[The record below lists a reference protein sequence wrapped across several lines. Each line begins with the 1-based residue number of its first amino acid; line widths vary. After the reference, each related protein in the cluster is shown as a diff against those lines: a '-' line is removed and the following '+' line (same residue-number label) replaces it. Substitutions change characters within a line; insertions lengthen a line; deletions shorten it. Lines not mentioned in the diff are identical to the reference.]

1 MDRLVEHLFVFEGEG
16 EISDFPGNYSEYR
29 EIEKEQKD
37 RSPKTEDR
45 SADSTKPIQS
55 EKAEVITAAPQ
66 AKVKAGFKQKNE
78 FKEVTASMAKLEKE
92 KAELTEKI
100 SGGNSDHEEL
110 MKISAQMLEIDSKLE
125 ELELTWL
132 ELSELDGI
140 E

>member
-1 MDRLVEHLFVFEGEG
+1 LVEHLFVFEGEG
-16 EISDFPGNYSEYR
+16 EISDFPGNYSEFR
-29 EIEKEQKD
+29 EVEKENGGKEIREKGKEIKEEKQEVSAK
-37 RSPKTEDR
+37 SPN
-45 SADSTKPIQS
+45 
-55 EKAEVITAAPQ
+55 AAPTK
-66 AKVKAGFKQKNE
+66 AKASFKQKNE

-110 MKISAQMLEIDSKLE
+110 MKISSRMLAIDAELE

>member
-1 MDRLVEHLFVFEGEG
+1 
-16 EISDFPGNYSEYR
+16 
-29 EIEKEQKD
+29 
-37 RSPKTEDR
+37 
-45 SADSTKPIQS
+45 
-55 EKAEVITAAPQ
+55 
-66 AKVKAGFKQKNE
+66 
-78 FKEVTASMAKLEKE
+78 MAKLEKE

-110 MKISAQMLEIDSKLE
+110 MKISSRMLKIDAALE